1 MVWVSVLLQG
11 FLLINRE
18 WKFTLDLKLH
28 RLLVLEELLLRL
40 LGLLVLKLC
49 HILLNVLSF
58 SGLLSLD
65 WRSGQACFTSLAAFA
80 S

>member
-58 SGLLSLD
+58 SVLLSLD
-65 WRSGQACFTSLAAFA
+65 WCSGQACFTSLAAFT